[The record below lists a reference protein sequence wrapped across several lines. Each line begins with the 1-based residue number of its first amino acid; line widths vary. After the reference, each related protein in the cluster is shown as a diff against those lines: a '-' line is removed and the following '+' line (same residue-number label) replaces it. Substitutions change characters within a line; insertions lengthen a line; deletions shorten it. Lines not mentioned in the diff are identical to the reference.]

1 MVSGKRLQ
9 KNGRSMRKRSI
20 DTYLAL
26 QKNLQQYSIEK
37 NKVLRIRDIDRLNTT
52 RARIIERNYWERF
65 YFGFT
70 EFLYEKADDNYVGS
84 QIKLLRAFFNYLNE
98 RMEPAVGDF
107 YKQFYATKEEVPV
120 VVLYPER
127 LNFLIYDKEFEKKLP
142 KHLKKHKDM
151 FVFGCSTALRFSDLV
166 NLKPSNLEHLNNNVY
181 VSYRSIKTSTYTRV
195 YLPDYAKDIL
205 KKYKRRKK
213 SLFPPI
219 SNVNFNV
226 AIKKIALLAGWT
238 EAVEKTR
245 NKRGQ
250 PFAHFKDEKNTV
262 NYRFCDLLA
271 SHTMRRTA
279 ITTMLL
285 CGMNEMNVRIISGHK
300 ANSTSFYRYVNYS
313 DSFMDDEMEAFHERM
328 KKRVFSE

>member
-219 SNVNFNV
+219 V
-226 AIKKIALLAGWT
+226 
-238 EAVEKTR
+238 
-245 NKRGQ
+245 
-250 PFAHFKDEKNTV
+250 
-262 NYRFCDLLA
+262 
-271 SHTMRRTA
+271 
-279 ITTMLL
+279 
-285 CGMNEMNVRIISGHK
+285 
-300 ANSTSFYRYVNYS
+300 
-313 DSFMDDEMEAFHERM
+313 
-328 KKRVFSE
+328 